1 MSDNKTL
8 NNTQSPESAPEKKRS
23 GWRKAGIVAAWS
35 AGGILLLIVI
45 LLCAATWYLTPS
57 RLTEIINR
65 EASKTLNADV
75 KTSNVR
81 FTIWST
87 FPHFCIEMDSLRVI
101 SRSLNGI
108 PDSTRAKLPGN
119 PDYLA
124 STSRMKG
131 GINILKLLKE
141 EFWLRDIEA
150 EDLDINLVAVSDSVA
165 NYYIWQ
171 ETGEDTKVP
180 YFTAKNLTLSN
191 PRNLRYY
198 SAVTNTTADIALSD
212 ASLSRKDSSN
222 NSYRL
227 ALKGKIDAQVEKLRI
242 LSGFPFTLGGDMDLR
257 FDPFGIRLSD
267 YDVKL
272 GNISGKVNMALE
284 MGKEIKLNDF
294 SYRLDNFN
302 IMRLLD
308 YLPKKMLPNLSS
320 INADIIVNATARLT
334 TPYNFSSST
343 LPSAE
348 VDFNIPDGDLS
359 YTLDNQPLSMRHIGA
374 AARLIFDGKNPD
386 ASYLE
391 IPGFNLQGEGMDMAV
406 KGKITDLMGEP
417 TLRFLIQGEA
427 DAAEASRMVASLR
440 PYGLKGKMVT
450 DAIVDFKV
458 SDLKNGTFEN
468 INMQGEVS
476 IKDYALK
483 YPASGLAASGNTL
496 TLTFGGKAGELSDTG
511 IDNSIFDL
519 NLLSDKLNIHSG
531 KLVLIVENADI
542 ATALADKND
551 LPFSDVANSLPINL
565 LVKTGNLSLN
575 IPGDTVQ
582 VGLRNFKLDGNISA
596 DKNSGKT
603 RMFSAQVSGEAL
615 DCTFPDF
622 KLEMKD
628 IRTGLDATLLSRPIK
643 STAYKA
649 PAVWRA
655 DSADLAFVRHSSEFL
670 TVQLPKNIRSIM
682 EGWETHLKLGIGSG
696 RLSTPSFPADNTFRN
711 FNLEASFDSIALHSL
726 RLRSRSSALN
736 MNGSVGNL
744 RQFLS
749 APASAPA
756 PLRIRMNLDMDTIQI
771 NQLAGAYARSKGGAS
786 LNTPVPDS
794 ITASDTITM
803 LIPRNIIA
811 DIHASAKQ
819 TRYMN
824 LHLYDLSTGLDIR
837 DGKLNV
843 NGLRISSDFGN
854 AGLDFLYNTSNVTNL
869 GMEAKL
875 GFMDIN
881 VVNFFKNF
889 HTLLLMMPQMRN
901 LSGILSAEMNA
912 KLLIFPDMYINVP
925 SVWANLFIH
934 GRDLK
939 VHQDPFIRKITKKML
954 IRDAG
959 DIHIAAMDVHASVHD
974 NLLEL
979 YPFNFEFDNYRL
991 NMGGLNNFD
1000 GKLYYHIGI
1009 EKSPVPFPFG
1019 INIVGMF
1026 HDPEIR
1032 FGGAT
1037 YKNKKGTEITS
1048 SVMEHNT
1055 INLMQELKTYLRE
1068 FLRKAAES
1076 ENQQ

>member
-1 MSDNKTL
+1 MSE
-8 NNTQSPESAPEKKRS
+8 NNTSNITSSPESAPDKKRT
-23 GWRKAGIVAAWS
+23 GWRKAGIIAAWS
-35 AGGILLLIVI
+35 AGGILLLIVV
-45 LLCAATWYLTPS
+45 LLCAATWYLTPD

-75 KTSNVR
+75 KATNVR
-81 FTIWST
+81 FTVWST
-87 FPHFCIEMDSLRVI
+87 FPHFCIEMDSLRVM
-101 SRSLNGI
+101 SRALKDV
-108 PDSTRAKLPGN
+108 PDSIRAKLPAN

-124 STSRMKG
+124 STSRMRG
-131 GINILKLLKE
+131 GINILKLLKGE
-141 EFWLRDIEA
+141 IWLRDVEA
-150 EDLDINLVAVSDSVA
+150 EALDLNLVAASDSIA
-165 NYYIWQ
+165 NYNIWPD
-171 ETGEDTKVP
+171 TGDDTKIP
-180 YFTAKNLTLSN
+180 YFTAGNLKLTK

-198 SAVTNTTADIALSD
+198 SAVTNTTAGIALSG
-212 ASLSRKDSSN
+212 ASLTRKESAT

-227 ALKGKIDAQVEKLRI
+227 ALQGKIDANVEELPI

-257 FDPFGIRLSD
+257 FDPFGIKLSE

-272 GNISGKVNMALE
+272 GNTTGKVNMALE
-284 MGKEIKLNDF
+284 MGKEIRLNDF
-294 SYRLDNFN
+294 SYKLDNFN
-302 IMRLLD
+302 VMRLLD

-320 INADIIVNATARLT
+320 VNADIIVNATARLT

-348 VDFNIPDGDLS
+348 VDFNIPDGALT
-359 YTLDNQPLSMRHIGA
+359 YTIDNQTLSMRHIGA
-374 AARLIFDGKNPD
+374 AARLIFNGENPD
-386 ASYLE
+386 ASYLD
-391 IPGFNLQGEGMDMAV
+391 IPGFNLEGEGVDMAV
-406 KGKITDLMGEP
+406 KGKVSDLLGEP

-427 DAAEASRMVASLR
+427 DASEASRMIATLR
-440 PYGLKGKMVT
+440 PYGLKGKMIT

-468 INMQGEVS
+468 IALRGDVS
-476 IKDYALK
+476 LKDYALR
-483 YPASGLAASGNTL
+483 YPESGISASGNTL
-496 TLTFGGKAGELSDTG
+496 TLNFGGEAGELTDTS

-519 NLLSDKLNIHSG
+519 KALSDKLNIRSG
-531 KLVLIVENADI
+531 KILVTVENADI
-542 ATALADKND
+542 STALSDKGD
-551 LPFSDVANSLPINL
+551 LAFSNIAGSLPVDFLI
-565 LVKTGNLSLN
+565 KTGNIAVS
-575 IPGDTVQ
+575 IPGDTIKLGVHN
-582 VGLRNFKLDGNISA
+582 LKLDGKISA
-596 DKNSGKT
+596 DRNSGKART
-603 RMFSAQVSGEAL
+603 FSAILSGKSI
-615 DCTFPDF
+615 DCTSPDF
-622 KLEMKD
+622 KLEMSD
-628 IRTGLDATLLSRPIK
+628 INTGLDASLMSHTVKSPIYRNH
-643 STAYKA
+643 TQWYG
-649 PAVWRA
+649 
-655 DSADLAFVRHSSEFL
+655 DSAILSSVDHSSEFL
-670 TVQLPKNIRSIM
+670 TVKLPANIRSVM
-682 EGWETHLKLGIGSG
+682 EGWKTHLSLGIGSG

-711 FNLEASFDSIALHSL
+711 FNLEASFDSIVLHSL

-736 MNGSVGNL
+736 MNGEVGNL

-749 APASAPA
+749 APAWAPA
-756 PLRIRMNLDMDTIQI
+756 PLRLKLNLDIDTIQI

-786 LNTPVPDS
+786 LNTSLPDTV
-794 ITASDTITM
+794 TASDTIAM
-803 LIPRNIIA
+803 LIPRNLIA
-811 DIHASAKQ
+811 DINASAKQ

-824 LHLYDLSTGLDIR
+824 LHLYNLSTGLDIR
-837 DGKLNV
+837 NGNLNV
-843 NGLRISSDFGN
+843 NGLRISSDFGH
-854 AGLDFLYNTSNVTNL
+854 AALDFLYNTSDISNL

-875 GFMDIN
+875 GIMDIN

-889 HTLLLMMPQMRN
+889 HTLLLMMPQMKN
-901 LSGILSAEMNA
+901 LSGILSAEMEA

-925 SVWANLFIH
+925 SVWADLFIH
-934 GRDLK
+934 GRELK

-954 IRDAG
+954 IRDGG
-959 DIHIAAMDVHASVHD
+959 DIHIAAMDVHGSVHD

-979 YPFNFEFDNYRL
+979 YPFDFEFDRYKLR
-991 NMGGLNNFD
+991 MGGLNNFD

-1026 HDPEIR
+1026 HHPEIR